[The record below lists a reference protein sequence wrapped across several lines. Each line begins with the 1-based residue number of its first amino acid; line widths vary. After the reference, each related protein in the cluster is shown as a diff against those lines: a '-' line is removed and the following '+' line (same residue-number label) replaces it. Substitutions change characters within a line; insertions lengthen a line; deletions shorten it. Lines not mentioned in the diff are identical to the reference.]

1 MNASFWILPKCQI
14 RRSWTPD
21 SPASLRAPEILRQ
34 IPPENFFQKLLEHRL
49 KNAPKETREE
59 QAATLANELDLRKL
73 YLFHRLDSI
82 VEASSVLKGIY
93 HGENRLYKN
102 PDTAQYHLVITKSDH
117 SPEQFNKVCNI
128 LSEYGSTGK

>member
-1 MNASFWILPKCQI
+1 MSWI
-14 RRSWTPD
+14 SE
-21 SPASLRAPEILRQ
+21 S
-34 IPPENFFQKLLEHRL
+34 
-49 KNAPKETREE
+49 
-59 QAATLANELDLRKL
+59 L

-117 SPEQFNKVCNI
+117 TPEQFNKVCNI
-128 LSEYGSTGK
+128 LSEYGAGVRSVPASIAYLEEHFEPIIQNTALQSLSQL